1 MLMKGKK
8 GVILG
13 VANHRS
19 IAWGIFESL
28 RNQGADITLTYM
40 NDRMKDGVEKLFK
53 KFDINDVELLEC
65 DVTNQETIDSTFK
78 ALGEKHGEIDFVVHC
93 LAFADKSE
101 LEGEF
106 YNTSREGYAMA
117 GEVSSFSL
125 VAISKAAQP
134 YLSESASIV
143 SLTYLG
149 SERICTNYNVMG
161 VAKAGLECST
171 RYLANDLGPQGVRV
185 NSISAG
191 PVNTLAARGIA
202 GFTKMLTI
210 QEKISPL
217 RRVNT
222 IDEIGD
228 AAMFLCSDLSRGI
241 TSEVIHVDCGFSNVG
256 VGPMEAYNLEK

>member
-28 RNQGADITLTYM
+28 RNQGADVTLTYM

-53 KFDINDVELLEC
+53 KFDINDVDLLEC

-78 ALGEKHGEIDFVVHC
+78 ALGEKGDIDFVVHC

-106 YNTSREGYAMA
+106 LNTSREGYAMA

-125 VAISKAAQP
+125 VAIAKAAKDH
-134 YLSESASIV
+134 LSENASIV

-171 RYLANDLGPQGVRV
+171 RYLANDLGPKGVRV

-191 PVNTLAARGIA
+191 PVNTLAARGIS

-222 IDEIGD
+222 IEEIGD

>member
-53 KFDINDVELLEC
+53 KFDINDVDLLEC

-78 ALGEKHGEIDFVVHC
+78 ALGEKGDIDFVVHC

-106 YNTSREGYAMA
+106 LNTSREGYSMA
-117 GEVSSFSL
+117 GEVSSSL
-125 VAISKAAQP
+125 QP
-134 YLSESASIV
+134 
-143 SLTYLG
+143 
-149 SERICTNYNVMG
+149 
-161 VAKAGLECST
+161 
-171 RYLANDLGPQGVRV
+171 
-185 NSISAG
+185 
-191 PVNTLAARGIA
+191 
-202 GFTKMLTI
+202 
-210 QEKISPL
+210 
-217 RRVNT
+217 
-222 IDEIGD
+222 
-228 AAMFLCSDLSRGI
+228 
-241 TSEVIHVDCGFSNVG
+241 
-256 VGPMEAYNLEK
+256 

>member
-53 KFDINDVELLEC
+53 KFDINDVDLLEC

-78 ALGEKHGEIDFVVHC
+78 ALGEKGDIDFVVHC

-106 YNTSREGYAMA
+106 LNTSREGYSMA

-125 VAISKAAQP
+125 VAIAKAAQP
-134 YLSESASIV
+134 YLSDSASIV

-171 RYLANDLGPQGVRV
+171 RYLANDLGPKGVRV

-191 PVNTLAARGIA
+191 PVNTLAARGIS

-222 IDEIGD
+222 IEEIGD